1 MKKLML
7 FALTLIAGSC
17 GYAGAVIA
25 QAYPDKPI
33 RVIIPFPPGE
43 AADIIARLLAPVMSE
58 HMGQQVVV
66 DNRAG
71 ASGQIGLEL
80 LKNATPDGY
89 TIGVG
94 QGGNLVVAPHTY
106 KKLPYDPLKD
116 FAAIALNATNYLAVV
131 ANPSAVV
138 LGADTE
144 VVLDDEVFGK
154 PADADDAARMLAVLS
169 GRTHRVVSTV
179 WLVSAGRELHATSI
193 SEVTFESL
201 TPERIAAYIA
211 GGECFGK
218 AGAYAIQG
226 RAGAFVSHLSGS
238 FTGVMGL
245 PLHETAR
252 LLRGFGLI
260 D

>member
-1 MKKLML
+1 ML
-7 FALTLIAGSC
+7 YLASQSPRRRDLLGQLGLSFGLLDVDVPEQRLPGEPPETYVSRVAREK
-17 GYAGAVIA
+17 AGA
-25 QAYPDKPI
+25 
-33 RVIIPFPPGE
+33 
-43 AADIIARLLAPVMSE
+43 
-58 HMGQQVVV
+58 
-66 DNRAG
+66 
-71 ASGQIGLEL
+71 GL
-80 LKNATPDGY
+80 
-89 TIGVG
+89 
-94 QGGNLVVAPHTY
+94 
-106 KKLPYDPLKD
+106 
-116 FAAIALNATNYLAVV
+116 LAVV

-154 PADADDAARMLAVLS
+154 PADAGDAARMLAALS
-169 GRTHRVVSTV
+169 GRTHRVISTV
-179 WLVSAGRELHATSI
+179 WLVSAGRELHATSV
-193 SEVTFESL
+193 SEVTFEAL